1 MKKYRWVLTAVFAA
15 FLVGTSGCGKK
26 TETIPITTISQST
39 DDDDPEDNLAASG
52 DSDEIPEYDVDL
64 SKNLN
69 SFQLAIWGDTYEIPE
84 SYADFTAL
92 GWVYSGDDTKEI
104 QPESFSEGEIFEK
117 DGNQITVDIANPD
130 TTAKPVAE
138 CLIGGIHIDTST
150 AEGQNI
156 YVGLPNGVTLQQ
168 SLMED
173 VESIYGAP
181 KDRYEADTSVQ
192 FTYEYGLY
200 QTITLGFD
208 NETGILYSLDMQNF
222 TTTAIWG
229 DTYEIPESYA
239 DFTALGWV
247 YSGDDTKE
255 IQPESFSEGEI
266 FEKDGNQITV
276 DIANPDTTA
285 KPVAECLIGGIHIDT
300 STAEGQNIYVGLPN
314 GVTLQQSLMEDVES
328 IYGAPKDRYE
338 ADTSVQFTY
347 EYGLY
352 QTITLGFDNETGI
365 LYSLDMQNFTTTADA
380 EALDG
385 VSDATTPE
393 VEAYQAP
400 EADSSEIND
409 WTVRFDD
416 VLYHLPVPVSELL
429 DHDWTINTKESD
441 TAVLNGK
448 YGYVTLEKGGQKLY
462 CTVHN
467 YGAEATTVRNCFV
480 TSLYGDL
487 DTTKIPISITN
498 GITLGTSESDF
509 LAKAGDA
516 KSEKTEK
523 ENSNLTLYTFYS
535 DDEKLD
541 YTEIG
546 IDNDLKLVRS
556 IKVVHNQPEAPEEE
570 AKKTSAEDSSSVSD
584 SQEPSETPAP

>member
-1 MKKYRWVLTAVFAA
+1 M
-15 FLVGTSGCGKK
+15 
-26 TETIPITTISQST
+26 
-39 DDDDPEDNLAASG
+39 
-52 DSDEIPEYDVDL
+52 
-64 SKNLN
+64 
-69 SFQLAIWGDTYEIPE
+69 
-84 SYADFTAL
+84 
-92 GWVYSGDDTKEI
+92 
-104 QPESFSEGEIFEK
+104 
-117 DGNQITVDIANPD
+117 
-130 TTAKPVAE
+130 
-138 CLIGGIHIDTST
+138 
-150 AEGQNI
+150 
-156 YVGLPNGVTLQQ
+156 
-168 SLMED
+168 
-173 VESIYGAP
+173 
-181 KDRYEADTSVQ
+181 
-192 FTYEYGLY
+192 
-200 QTITLGFD
+200 
-208 NETGILYSLDMQNF
+208 
-222 TTTAIWG
+222 
-229 DTYEIPESYA
+229 
-239 DFTALGWV
+239 
-247 YSGDDTKE
+247 
-255 IQPESFSEGEI
+255 
-266 FEKDGNQITV
+266 
-276 DIANPDTTA
+276 
-285 KPVAECLIGGIHIDT
+285 
-300 STAEGQNIYVGLPN
+300 
-314 GVTLQQSLMEDVES
+314 
-328 IYGAPKDRYE
+328 
-338 ADTSVQFTY
+338 QFTY

-400 EADSSEIND
+400 EADSSKIND

-429 DHDWTINTKESD
+429 DHDWTVNTKESD

-523 ENSNLTLYTFYS
+523 EDSNLTLYTFYS

-570 AKKTSAEDSSSVSD
+570 AEKTSAEDSSSVSD

>member
-1 MKKYRWVLTAVFAA
+1 M
-15 FLVGTSGCGKK
+15 
-26 TETIPITTISQST
+26 
-39 DDDDPEDNLAASG
+39 
-52 DSDEIPEYDVDL
+52 
-64 SKNLN
+64 
-69 SFQLAIWGDTYEIPE
+69 
-84 SYADFTAL
+84 
-92 GWVYSGDDTKEI
+92 
-104 QPESFSEGEIFEK
+104 
-117 DGNQITVDIANPD
+117 
-130 TTAKPVAE
+130 AE

-173 VESIYGAP
+173 AESIYGAP
-181 KDRYEADTSVQ
+181 KDRYETDTSVQ

-208 NETGILYSLDMQNF
+208 N
-222 TTTAIWG
+222 
-229 DTYEIPESYA
+229 
-239 DFTALGWV
+239 
-247 YSGDDTKE
+247 K
-255 IQPESFSEGEI
+255 
-266 FEKDGNQITV
+266 
-276 DIANPDTTA
+276 
-285 KPVAECLIGGIHIDT
+285 
-300 STAEGQNIYVGLPN
+300 
-314 GVTLQQSLMEDVES
+314 
-328 IYGAPKDRYE
+328 
-338 ADTSVQFTY
+338 
-347 EYGLY
+347 
-352 QTITLGFDNETGI
+352 TGI

-429 DHDWTINTKESD
+429 DHDWTVNMKESD

-523 ENSNLTLYTFYS
+523 EDSNLTLYTFYS

>member
-104 QPESFSEGEIFEK
+104 QPESFSEGESFEK

-173 VESIYGAP
+173 AESIYGAP
-181 KDRYEADTSVQ
+181 KDRYETDTSVQ

-208 NETGILYSLDMQNF
+208 N
-222 TTTAIWG
+222 
-229 DTYEIPESYA
+229 
-239 DFTALGWV
+239 
-247 YSGDDTKE
+247 K
-255 IQPESFSEGEI
+255 
-266 FEKDGNQITV
+266 
-276 DIANPDTTA
+276 
-285 KPVAECLIGGIHIDT
+285 
-300 STAEGQNIYVGLPN
+300 
-314 GVTLQQSLMEDVES
+314 
-328 IYGAPKDRYE
+328 
-338 ADTSVQFTY
+338 
-347 EYGLY
+347 
-352 QTITLGFDNETGI
+352 TGI

-429 DHDWTINTKESD
+429 DHDWTVNMKESD
-441 TAVLNGK
+441 TAVLNGNTATSRWK
-448 YGYVTLEKGGQKLY
+448 RAVRSFTAPYIITARRRRQCATVLLLR
-462 CTVHN
+462 CT
-467 YGAEATTVRNCFV
+467 A
-480 TSLYGDL
+480 
-487 DTTKIPISITN
+487 ISIRQRFRFQSQTA
-498 GITLGTSESDF
+498 S
-509 LAKAGDA
+509 
-516 KSEKTEK
+516 
-523 ENSNLTLYTFYS
+523 
-535 DDEKLD
+535 
-541 YTEIG
+541 
-546 IDNDLKLVRS
+546 RS
-556 IKVVHNQPEAPEEE
+556 ALPRAIFWRRQGMPNQ
-570 AKKTSAEDSSSVSD
+570 KKRKKRIVT
-584 SQEPSETPAP
+584 